1 MKITVLGEPG
11 PQGSKTRTRF
21 GMIESSKKVKP
32 WRVAVEQ
39 AVMLDHP
46 FGGPSRVTSP
56 ILFRGPVAVEIRFY
70 LPRPKSAKAGARPS
84 TRPDID
90 KLCRSTFDALKTA
103 GVYEDD
109 GRVVSL
115 HTTKH
120 YAGGAEAL
128 ALPGAII
135 FIEKAVL

>member
-1 MKITVLGEPG
+1 MMFTVLGEPG

-32 WRVAVEQ
+32 WRIAVEQ
-39 AVMLDHP
+39 AVMVDHP
-46 FGGPSRVTSP
+46 FAMRTDP
-56 ILFRGPVAVEIRFY
+56 ILFRFPVAVEIRFY
-70 LPRPKSAKAGARPS
+70 LPRPKSAKKGARPA

-109 GRVVSL
+109 GRVVNL
-115 HTTKH
+115 HTTKR
-120 YAGGAEAL
+120 YAGDADGL
-128 ALPGAII
+128 PVPGAII
-135 FIEKAVL
+135 FIERAL